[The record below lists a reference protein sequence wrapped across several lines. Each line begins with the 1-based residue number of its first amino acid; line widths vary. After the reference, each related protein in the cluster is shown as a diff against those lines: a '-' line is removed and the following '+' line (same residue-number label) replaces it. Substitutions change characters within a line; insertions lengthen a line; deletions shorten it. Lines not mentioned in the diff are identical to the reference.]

1 MKEINHWQ
9 CQCEVASVLSSSA
22 ACVCSDADGSGT
34 SPDISRS
41 SCPGPSQGIQKTP
54 VLSSVSLKAA
64 EIFTCQP
71 PTRLAVS
78 LSDRDRPFHKL
89 PLLEATN
96 ITGEKQCDSW
106 LYPVFVLRALQGL
119 HAAWR
124 SHPSQ
129 LISDGDSFKFSLL
142 PLDFHFFQHPRQL
155 LSFLSA
161 AKPLAQSSAL
171 TLPLPTHPLFP
182 SSLLWSGGCVS
193 GHCTATQAG
202 RPSKVHALVAPVT
215 WSSQVLN

>member
-106 LYPVFVLRALQGL
+106 LYPVLVLRALQGL

-142 PLDFHFFQHPRQL
+142 PLDFHFFNTPASLFLFFLLPNPWLSQAPSRFPCLPTPSSHP
-155 LSFLSA
+155 LSFGPVAVS
-161 AKPLAQSSAL
+161 QD
-171 TLPLPTHPLFP
+171 TVLPHRQADHLRCM
-182 SSLLWSGGCVS
+182 LWWLGPPKS
-193 GHCTATQAG
+193 
-202 RPSKVHALVAPVT
+202 
-215 WSSQVLN
+215 